1 MATLD
6 GIAAELREFKEA
18 FRTTG
23 QGLIKVVQVLAVQ
36 GEMLK
41 EIRQAVTAPAGDASP
56 LTNLLGK
63 LVAADQEHKQ
73 SLAEIAA
80 GVQRIEQELRRG

>member
-1 MATLD
+1 MDDLRS
-6 GIAAELREFKEA
+6 IAAELREFKEA
-18 FRTTG
+18 FRTTS

-56 LTNLLGK
+56 LTNLLAK
-63 LVAADQEHKQ
+63 LALADQEHQ
-73 SLAEIAA
+73 QVLAGIAA
-80 GVQRIEQELRRG
+80 GVGRIEQELRRG